1 MARLQG
7 VGKWSSQRP
16 PTCSTY
22 THSFCLLVP
31 AVGHKILM
39 LQAQTSH
46 LNDIRGDKHTERPY
60 DAVTVLLRGFL
71 KGTLGEV
78 GLKAEQQTDA
88 GLRTSTGR
96 KSWADIYLF
105 RDLGPQHTHPCS
117 G

>member
-1 MARLQG
+1 M
-7 VGKWSSQRP
+7 
-16 PTCSTY
+16 
-22 THSFCLLVP
+22 
-31 AVGHKILM
+31 
-39 LQAQTSH
+39 TS
-46 LNDIRGDKHTERPY
+46 RGTNTQKRPY

-78 GLKAEQQTDA
+78 GLKAEQQTDS
-88 GLRTSTGR
+88 GLRTNIGR